1 MKTLKLFLRTIL
13 PLICFAMLVNSCEK
27 ESGGKNMTIGGKTDF
42 AENQVGATASG
53 ITTIDGN
60 SAGDA
65 QIKAVANSNGITTFE
80 VTASLSN
87 DLKEKI
93 TNLGNAFYGGDF
105 DNKKSKFLDSNG
117 NLNTKIKLIN
127 STEGVAFINPN
138 GKQVVVMKYDA
149 KVGDKWSHTKIDG
162 NKVDFEV
169 KHKSTTDDYS
179 YAFFNIKVVKVEQKC
194 QQPGYSKIV
203 YIGNHKFGLVGL
215 EVQLEDGTVL
225 KSTKI

>member
-1 MKTLKLFLRTIL
+1 MKTVQLFLRTIL

-27 ESGGKNMTIGGKTDF
+27 EGEGKNMTIGGDTNF
-42 AENQVGATASG
+42 AENQVGATSTG
-53 ITTIDGN
+53 ITTINGN
-60 SAGDA
+60 SVADA

-80 VTASLSN
+80 INATLSN
-87 DLKEKI
+87 DFKGKI
-93 TNLGNAFYGGDF
+93 TNLGNAFYGGNF
-105 DNKKSKFLDSNG
+105 DNHKSKFLDSSG
-117 NLNTKIKLIN
+117 NLNTKIKVIN
-127 STEGVAFINPN
+127 SSEGVAFINPN
-138 GKQVVVMKYDA
+138 GKQVVLMKYDA

-179 YAFFNIKVVKVEQKC
+179 YAFFNIKVVKVEQKY

-203 YIGNHKFGLVGL
+203 YIGNHKFGLVGI
-215 EVQLEDGTVL
+215 EIYLEDGTVI